1 MKNDNNSLSKL
12 VKIILAW
19 MLVLSCIIIWGLIV
33 INKDNTNTK
42 VQEEST
48 YAYTDDY
55 GYSTVA
61 IGSSEIYAI
70 QDFIPICGDHSGYVT
85 TDGNEKTGLEFAII
99 VDSGTNTEYIIFRDS
114 KTGNITSVER
124 RKYEETK

>member
-1 MKNDNNSLSKL
+1 MKKIDDNTFN
-12 VKIILAW
+12 KII
-19 MLVLSCIIIWGLIV
+19 IICSLILLIV
-33 INKDNTNTK
+33 IGLYRISIVNSTNTNTT

-61 IGSSEIYAI
+61 IGTSEIYAI
-70 QDFIPICGDHSGYVT
+70 QDFIPICGDASGYIT